1 MNRERIARLEGLLE
15 RIQHNTARPR
25 QTHTNLFTAETAS
38 EPTALIPLER
48 IERIEDDVVMQVTE
62 QEIDELPPE
71 TVGTHVPQYRAAEPD
86 GVVEPAPEP
95 IVEAVSG
102 EFAVADMS
110 MELEE
115 LGPADELDEHGVEIE
130 VDDRISGEVEPAK
143 PPMDLIVEAANAP
156 PVEQDE
162 HDDDEPPASGR
173 ELVGT
178 PHESA
183 RIAVAAPV
191 DLAAE
196 HEPPPE
202 SARNLKV
209 APAIPQT
216 SDVFDLEPQI
226 RVEPVMAPP
235 IDPRELVD
243 VVRPTVIAA
252 DVAAFTSAARA
263 PRPETFGTLLDAALD
278 L

>member
-15 RIQHNTARPR
+15 RIQLNTARPR
-25 QTHTNLFTAETAS
+25 STHTNLFTAETTSQPAAL
-38 EPTALIPLER
+38 EP
-48 IERIEDDVVMQVTE
+48 IEEAPVQIVE
-62 QEIDELPPE
+62 QDLIDEPPPE
-71 TVGTHVPQYRAAEPD
+71 TVGAHVPQYRAEFP
-86 GVVEPAPEP
+86 VVAVPERPIPAPELLAAP
-95 IVEAVSG
+95 EPEPFVEAVSG
-102 EFAVADMS
+102 EFAVAEMP

-115 LGPADELDEHGVEIE
+115 LGPADEDDLESHVVEID
-130 VDDRISGEVEPAK
+130 VDDRISGEVAP
-143 PPMDLIVEAANAP
+143 AP
-156 PVEQDE
+156 PLEIANDE
-162 HDDDEPPASGR
+162 RSSEPPASGR
-173 ELVGT
+173 ELVAV

-183 RIAVAAPV
+183 RVAVAAPV
-191 DLAAE
+191 DLRE
-196 HEPPPE
+196 EDEPPPE

-226 RVEPVMAPP
+226 RVEPIAARP
-235 IDPRELVD
+235 IDPRKLVD
-243 VVRPTVIAA
+243 VVRPAAIAD